1 MIARTLANLPA
12 SFASVALLLNPVSAT
27 VWAWIILSE
36 PAGWQQIIGGAIV
49 LTGIVLARSDRP
61 DAAATN
67 ARAPTDK
74 PA

>member
-1 MIARTLANLPA
+1 MIARTLAHLPA

-36 PAGWQQIIGGAIV
+36 PAGWPQVIGGVIV
-49 LTGIVLARSDRP
+49 LTGIVLARSRRTN
-61 DAAATN
+61 AAAEQ
-67 ARAPTDK
+67 